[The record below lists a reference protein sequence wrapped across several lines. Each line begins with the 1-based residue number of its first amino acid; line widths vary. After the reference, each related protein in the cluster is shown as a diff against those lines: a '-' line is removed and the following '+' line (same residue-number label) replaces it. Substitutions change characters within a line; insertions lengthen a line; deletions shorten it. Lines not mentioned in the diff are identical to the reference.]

1 MEILDES
8 FDSQLPTQR
17 NESLETMVKAIGM
30 MTGKKFKNIQAHTSE
45 DGKNHFLTFDHDGA
59 KEIHIMDKN
68 MQPFFTGDSKS
79 PMKVFGTA
87 INLVKSHADAGNKVR
102 LVAQDEPESIAH
114 YSRFA
119 DRAKRLG
126 YNVEHRP
133 SHEGSSGVPV
143 VSWEISKKR

>member
-1 MEILDES
+1 MTDINES
-8 FDSQLPTQR
+8 FDSSIPTSR
-17 NESLETMVKAIGM
+17 NDSIETMIKAIGLM
-30 MTGKKFKNIQAHTSE
+30 SGKKFHNVQAHSTE
-45 DGKNHFLTFDHDGA
+45 DGNNHFITFDHDGA

-68 MQPFFTGDSKS
+68 LQPFFTGDSKS

-87 INLVKSHADAGNKVR
+87 INLVKSHADSGNKVR
-102 LVAQDEPESIAH
+102 LVSQDEPESIAH

-126 YNVEHRP
+126 YNVEHIP

-143 VSWEISKKR
+143 VAWEISKKA